1 MKRFCNRNDFEPKDH
16 RGQDSS
22 LGSLRRT
29 LWAGG
34 VLVALGLVSAGAVA
48 AGVDF
53 CSETAQ
59 DVGRACRTG
68 ASSDFSLALGKCAN
82 LSDPAIRSQCQ
93 QQAAADQ
100 NDAVKTCKDQQR
112 ERRAECKRLGEAP
125 YDPVIDPANFSTSTL
140 IDNPLFPL
148 KPGTTFI
155 YEGPTADGLEHR
167 EERVTRKTK
176 VILGVTCVEI
186 HDLIKIN
193 GKITEDTIDW
203 YAQDNDGNVWYFGE
217 NSKQVADGLIVGLE
231 GTWTGGIDGAKPGII
246 MEAHNAV
253 GDFYRQEFSLDT
265 AEDLA
270 EVQSLSES
278 VTVPFGSFNNN
289 NCLKTL
295 ETTPLNLSDVSNKIY
310 CPGVGEVLIQDLPPG
325 TEKLELV
332 KITP

>member
-1 MKRFCNRNDFEPKDH
+1 MNRFFNRNGFEPKYH
-16 RGQDSS
+16 RGQDPSVG
-22 LGSLRRT
+22 LLTRA

-53 CSETAQ
+53 CSETAR
-59 DVGRACRTG
+59 DVGHACRKG

-82 LSDPAIRSQCQ
+82 LSDPAMRSQCQ
-93 QQAAADQ
+93 KQAAADQ
-100 NDAVKTCKDQQR
+100 NEAIKTCKDQYDARQ
-112 ERRAECKRLGEAP
+112 AECERLGDAP

-140 IDNPLFPL
+140 IDNPYFPL

-167 EERVTRKTK
+167 ELSVTHKTK
-176 VILGVTCVEI
+176 VILGVTCVEV
-186 HDLIKIN
+186 HDLVKIN

-203 YAQDNDGNVWYFGE
+203 FAQATDGNVWYFGE

-278 VTVPFGSFNNN
+278 VTVPYGSFNH
-289 NCLKTL
+289 CLKTL
-295 ETTPLNLSDVSNKIY
+295 
-310 CPGVGEVLIQDLPPG
+310 
-325 TEKLELV
+325 
-332 KITP
+332 